1 MYSGYL
7 TAVLTCISLLIND
20 VEHLLMCLWPS
31 VCLLWENV
39 YSGPLVTFGKVVR
52 VFFFF
57 DEIVSCR
64 ISQFLNI
71 GAKFKTLLVQEFPG
85 SPVVRTRR
93 LHCHDPGSVS
103 GWGTKIPQAE

>member
-1 MYSGYL
+1 MSIQ
-7 TAVLTCISLLIND
+7 VLLSLLGR
-20 VEHLLMCLWPS
+20 L
-31 VCLLWENV
+31 
-39 YSGPLVTFGKVVR
+39 FGFF
-52 VFFFF
+52 FFFF

-71 GAKFKTLLVQEFPG
+71 GDKFKTLLVQEFPG
-85 SPVVRTRR
+85 SPVVRTQR